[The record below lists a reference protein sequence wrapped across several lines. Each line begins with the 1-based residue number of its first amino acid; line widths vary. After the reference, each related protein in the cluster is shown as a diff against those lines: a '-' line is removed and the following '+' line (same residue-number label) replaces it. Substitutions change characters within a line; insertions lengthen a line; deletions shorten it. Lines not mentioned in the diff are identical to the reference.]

1 MVFTRCGVCD
11 PPLAGL
17 APEGVSSVGD
27 GRPDPSEPD
36 EAEPLPTDP
45 AHLAIA
51 QKLQGW
57 PRSFKV
63 AQNFE

>member
-1 MVFTRCGVCD
+1 
-11 PPLAGL
+11 
-17 APEGVSSVGD
+17 VGD